1 MGTNRL
7 ITGDVTM
14 TDINIFLALGAGF
27 LSFIS
32 PCCLPLYPAFLSYI
46 TGMSV
51 GELKS
56 ENVML
61 QRRSMLH
68 TLFFLLGFSVIFIA
82 IGFGTSFVGQFF
94 IQYQDLIRQLGAIFI
109 IAFGLM
115 VIGFFNPQFLMKDRK
130 FEFKN
135 RPSGYFGSILI
146 GMAFAAG
153 WTPCTGP
160 ILASVIL
167 LAGSNPGSGMLYM
180 IAYTL
185 GFAIPFLI
193 LSFFIGK
200 MQWIRRNNARILK
213 IGGYI
218 MIIVGVMLFFDWM
231 TKLISLL
238 SMLFGDF
245 TGF

>member
-1 MGTNRL
+1 
-7 ITGDVTM
+7 M
-14 TDINIFLALGAGF
+14 TDVNVLLAFGAGF

-51 GELKS
+51 GEIKS
-56 ENVML
+56 ENAML
-61 QRRSMLH
+61 QKRSMLH
-68 TLFFLLGFSVIFIA
+68 TLFFLVGFSIIFIA
-82 IGFGTSFVGQFF
+82 LGFATSFVGQIFS
-94 IQYQDLIRQLGAIFI
+94 QYNDLIRQIGAIFI
-109 IAFGLM
+109 VLFGLM
-115 VIGFFNPQFLMKDRK
+115 VIGLFQPKWLMKDRK

-135 RPSGYFGSILI
+135 RPAGYFGTVLI

-180 IAYTL
+180 IAYIL
-185 GFAIPFLI
+185 GFAIPFFI
-193 LSFFIGK
+193 LSFFVGK
-200 MQWIRRNNARILK
+200 MQWIRKNNVKIMK

-218 MIIVGVMLFFDWM
+218 MIVMGVVLYFDWM
-231 TKLISLL
+231 TRIIAFL
-238 SMLFGDF
+238 SPLFGGF
-245 TGF
+245 TGL

>member
-1 MGTNRL
+1 
-7 ITGDVTM
+7 M
-14 TDINIFLALGAGF
+14 TDFNVFIAFGAGI

-56 ENVML
+56 ENAML

-68 TLFFLLGFSVIFIA
+68 TLFFLIGFSLIFVALGF
-82 IGFGTSFVGQFF
+82 TTTFVGHFF
-94 IQYQDLIRQLGAIFI
+94 KEYNDLIRQIGAIFI
-109 IAFGLM
+109 VFFGLM
-115 VIGFFNPQFLMKDRK
+115 VVGFIKPEWLMADRR

-135 RPSGYFGSILI
+135 RPSGYIGSILI

-160 ILASVIL
+160 ILGAVFALAS
-167 LAGSNPGSGMLYM
+167 SNPSSGMVYM

-185 GFAIPFLI
+185 GFAVPFFL

-200 MQWIRRNNARILK
+200 MGWIRKNNVK
-213 IGGYI
+213 IMKFGGYL
-218 MIIVGVMLFFDWM
+218 MIVMGVLLFFDMM
-231 TKLISLL
+231 TVIIQFFSSLT
-238 SMLFGDF
+238 GDF
-245 TGF
+245 KGF

>member
-1 MGTNRL
+1 
-7 ITGDVTM
+7 M
-14 TDINIFLALGAGF
+14 TDVNVLLAFGAGF

-51 GELKS
+51 GEIKS
-56 ENVML
+56 ENAML

-68 TLFFLLGFSVIFIA
+68 TLFFLVGFSIIFIA
-82 IGFGTSFVGQFF
+82 LGFATSFIGQIFS
-94 IQYQDLIRQLGAIFI
+94 QYGDLIRQIGAIFI
-109 IAFGLM
+109 VLFGLM
-115 VIGFFNPQFLMKDRK
+115 VVGLFQPKWLMKDRK

-135 RPSGYFGSILI
+135 RPAGYFGTVLI

-180 IAYTL
+180 IAYIL
-185 GFAIPFLI
+185 GFAIPFFI
-193 LSFFIGK
+193 LSFFVGK
-200 MQWIRRNNARILK
+200 MQWIRKNNVKIMK

-218 MIIVGVMLFFDWM
+218 MIVMGVVLYFDWM
-231 TKLISLL
+231 TRIIAFL
-238 SMLFGDF
+238 SPLFGGF
-245 TGF
+245 TGL